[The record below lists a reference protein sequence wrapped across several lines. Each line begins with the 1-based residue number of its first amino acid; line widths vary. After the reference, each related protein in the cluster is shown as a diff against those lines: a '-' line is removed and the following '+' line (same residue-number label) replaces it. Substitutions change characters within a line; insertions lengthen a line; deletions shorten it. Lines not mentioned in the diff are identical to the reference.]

1 MKTLEKIELRNF
13 SAMKIG
19 GQAKYLIE
27 ISDKNDLI
35 EAWKFGRKKNLPLF
49 PIGAGTNTIFSDN
62 GHEKIIL
69 SMKNTGVFKT
79 YEGPDFVNIEAGAGE
94 NWDDLVKWSIE
105 NGLSG
110 LETLSG
116 IPGTVGAC
124 PIQNI
129 GAYGSEVAKTII
141 SVEFFDIDKCK
152 FYEASND
159 QCEFS
164 YRDSVFKKNLGK
176 FIITK
181 VAFQLSKMKPEIPQ
195 YKDVQLYFLAK
206 KQSQATAEEIRN
218 AILEIRKEKLPDP
231 SVTPNCGSFFKNPI
245 VDKTTLEQILVKY
258 PEMTYFAMDAD
269 HSKLYAGWLIE
280 RVGLKGVQ
288 IGNVRIHNKSSLV
301 ITNPEGKANFS
312 ELELAIHEI
321 KTKVH
326 DEFGVDLEVEPNII
340 Q

>member
-1 MKTLEKIELRNF
+1 MKTLEKIELENF

-27 ISDKNDLI
+27 IENKNELVD
-35 EAWKFGRKKNLPLF
+35 AWKFGRKKNLPLF
-49 PIGAGTNTIFSDN
+49 PIGAGTNTIFS
-62 GHEKIIL
+62 EKEHDSIII
-69 SMKNTGVFKT
+69 SMKNTGVLKT

-110 LETLSG
+110 LEALSG

-129 GAYGSEVAKTII
+129 GAYGSDVSKTIT

-181 VAFQLSKMKPEIPQ
+181 VSFQLSKKSPEIPQ

-206 KQSQATAEEIRN
+206 KQSHASAKEIRN

-231 SVTPNCGSFFKNPI
+231 SSIPNCGSFFKNPV
-245 VDKTTLEQILVKY
+245 VDKTALEQILVKY
-258 PEMTYFAMDAD
+258 PEMTYFAIDAE

-280 RVGLKGVQ
+280 KVGLKGAQ
-288 IGNVRIHNKSSLV
+288 IGNIKIHDKSSLV
-301 ITNPEGKANFS
+301 ITNPDGKANFN

-321 KTKVH
+321 KTRVR
-326 DEFGVDLEVEPNII
+326 DEFGVDLEIEPNII
-340 Q
+340 